1 MLRTLSRRA
10 PSLALALL
18 AVFLAAFLRPPAAF
32 AQTTVTTT
40 VNISVCGDAQVTGSE
55 TCDDGANTGIYATTT
70 LGRNC
75 MPDCSG
81 YAPWC
86 GDSVLAARFGEEC
99 DDGNNNSNDRCSSVC
114 KIENLPSGGGGGGS
128 PGNFPGGGFTPPRE
142 TRIIIQGKAYPNA
155 TVHILKD
162 GDTLGEVEA
171 DPKADF
177 YFTSTRVSPGVA
189 TFGLWAEDNIGL
201 KSVAL
206 TTTLTLISGAVTT
219 ISGAFVPPTIS
230 LDKRKVNRGEPVI
243 ISGQTAPGVTVVTH
257 VNSSHEFLT
266 TTSTDSRGRWDV
278 KFDTSPLENEDF
290 HTAKAHFETKV
301 GDNVVKSILSQS
313 ISFYV
318 GSQAGNSCGTSDLNS
333 DQKVNLVDFSVLLF
347 YWNTA
352 GPIGDLNCDKKVNLI
367 DFSIL
372 LFNWTG

>member
-1 MLRTLSRRA
+1 MFRSFLPRA
-10 PSLALALL
+10 LSLALALL
-18 AVFLAAFLRPPAAF
+18 AVFLWAAFRPSGIQ
-32 AQTTVTTT
+32 AQTTATTT
-40 VNISVCGDAQVTGSE
+40 VNISVCGDAQVSGSE
-55 TCDDGANTGIYATTT
+55 VCDDGVNSGLYATTT
-70 LGRNC
+70 AGRNC
-75 MPDCSG
+75 EPGCSG

-86 GDSVLAARFGEEC
+86 GDTVLAARFGEEC
-99 DDGNNNSNDRCSSVC
+99 DDGNNTSNDRCSSVC
-114 KIENLPSGGGGGGS
+114 KIEDLPSGGGGGS
-128 PGNFPGGGFTPPRE
+128 AGNFPGGGFTPPRE

-189 TFGLWAEDNIGL
+189 TFGLWAEDNVGL

-206 TTTLTLISGAVTT
+206 TTTLTLINGAVTT

-230 LDKRKVNRGEPVI
+230 LDKRKVNRGEPI
-243 ISGQTAPGVTVVTH
+243 MLSGQTAPGVTVVTH
-257 VNSSHEFLT
+257 VNSSHEFT
-266 TTSTDSRGRWDV
+266 NTTSTDTRGNWKLR
-278 KFDTSPLENEDF
+278 FDTSPLENEDF

-301 GDNVVKSILSQS
+301 GENVVKSILSQS

-318 GSQAGNSCGTSDLNS
+318 GSQAGNACGTSDLNT

-352 GPIGDLNCDKKVNLI
+352 GPVGDLNCDKKVNLI